1 VRNVLNRF
9 DVVVVG
15 GGTAGCAVAARLAGS
30 GRKVLVLEAG
40 PDYGHAS
47 SGRWP
52 ADLLS
57 AATIPSSHDW
67 GYRGTGAGGQHL
79 EFERCRAIGG
89 CSTHNGATQNVGWG
103 GDYDRWSATGLIG
116 WSAADLEPFFEAA
129 GKALNL
135 RTYREEQLQ
144 PFQTA
149 FVAAA
154 AGQGLETRND
164 FLSLNGIA
172 GVGYSPV
179 SITDD
184 GTRINTAFAYLD
196 DLRESGRLTVL
207 GDVEVAGLR
216 LEQGRAVGV
225 YVHTPGRAAAE
236 PAEPALV
243 YADSVVVSAGAY
255 GSPELLLRSGIG
267 PAGDLARVGVPVQ
280 CDLPGVGKG
289 LQDHPS
295 LQLEYA
301 GTPELASALA
311 EFGTNQWLPDEQA
324 IAKVK
329 SPEADDA
336 PFDLHI
342 YPWTERDPVTP
353 NGWRCVIPIGL
364 VKPRS
369 RGSLTLK
376 LEGGELRTEV
386 NHAYLADPR
395 DMNAVRYGME
405 WAEEIVGAGISEFSR
420 YLGPRLN
427 PMAGLTTDWI
437 AANHRHYWHPVGTC
451 KMGAPASGGVVNHR
465 GAVHGIE
472 NLYVADA
479 SVFPDIPRG
488 TTALPTT
495 VVGERIASFL
505 LEDN

>member
-1 VRNVLNRF
+1 MVSVLNRF

-15 GGTAGCAVAARLAGS
+15 GGAAGCAVAARLAS
-30 GRKVLVLEAG
+30 RGRKVVVLEAG
-40 PDYGHAS
+40 PDYGHIS

-52 ADLLS
+52 ADLLD

-67 GYRGTGAGGQHL
+67 GYSGEGAGGQKL
-79 EFERCRAIGG
+79 TFERCRAIGG

-103 GDYDRWSATGLIG
+103 GDYDRWAATGLTG
-116 WSAADLEPFFEAA
+116 WSSSDLGPFFELA
-129 GKALNL
+129 GTALNL
-135 RTYREEQLQ
+135 RNYRDDQLQ

-154 AGQGLETRND
+154 ADQGLKIGND
-164 FLSLNGIA
+164 FLSLQGGA

-179 SITDD
+179 SITEG
-184 GTRINTAFAYLD
+184 GTRHNAAFAYLD
-196 DLRESGRLTVL
+196 HLRESERLTVI
-207 GDVEVAGLR
+207 GDAEVTGIR
-216 LEQGRAVGV
+216 VEQGRAVGV
-225 YVHTPGRAAAE
+225 YVHISARSAP
-236 PAEPALV
+236 EPALV
-243 YADSVVVSAGAY
+243 YADTVVLSAGAY
-255 GSPELLLRSGIG
+255 GSPELLLKSGIG
-267 PAGDLARVGVPVQ
+267 PADNLARVGVEVQ
-280 CDLPGVGKG
+280 TDLPGVGQG

-301 GTPELASALA
+301 GTRELASALA
-311 EFGTNQWLPDEQA
+311 EFEEEQWLPDEQA

-329 SPEADDA
+329 SPEAGDA

-342 YPWTERDPVTP
+342 YPWTERDPASP
-353 NGWRCVIPIGL
+353 HGWRCVVPIGL

-369 RGSLTLK
+369 RGALTLERVKDK
-376 LEGGELRTEV
+376 LVTGV
-386 NHAYLADPR
+386 DHAYLSDAR
-395 DMNAVRYGME
+395 DMNAMRYGME
-405 WAEEIVGAGISEFSR
+405 WAQEIVGAGLTDFAR

-427 PMAGLTTDWI
+427 PMSGSATDWI

-451 KMGAPASGGVVNHR
+451 KMGSPEAGGVVDHR
-465 GAVHGIE
+465 GAVYGIE

-495 VVGERIASFL
+495 VVGERIAHFL
-505 LEDN
+505 TEDN

>member
-1 VRNVLNRF
+1 MRNVLNRF

-15 GGTAGCAVAARLAGS
+15 GGTAGCAVAARLAGG

-40 PDYGHAS
+40 PDYGHAA

-67 GYRGTGAGGQHL
+67 GYRGTGAGGQQL

-103 GDYDRWSATGLIG
+103 GDYDRWAATGLTG
-116 WSAADLEPFFEAA
+116 WSSSDLEPFFELA

-135 RTYREEQLQ
+135 RNYREEQLQ

-149 FVAAA
+149 FVDAAA
-154 AGQGLETRND
+154 DQGLPVRND
-164 FLSLNGIA
+164 FMSLNGGA

-184 GTRINTAFAYLD
+184 GTRYNTAFAYLD

-207 GDVEVAGLR
+207 GDVEVTGIR

-225 YVHTPGRAAAE
+225 YVETSGRTVVE
-236 PAEPALV
+236 HALV
-243 YADSVVVSAGAY
+243 HADSVILSAGAY
-255 GSPELLLRSGIG
+255 GTPELLLRSGIG
-267 PAGDLARVGVPVQ
+267 PADELARVGVPVQ
-280 CDLPGVGKG
+280 NDLPGVGKG

-301 GTPELASALA
+301 GTPELARALA
-311 EFGTNQWLPDEQA
+311 EFGAEQWLPDEQA

-329 SPEADDA
+329 SPEAEDA

-342 YPWTERDPVTP
+342 YPWTERDPASP
-353 NGWRCVIPIGL
+353 HGWRCVIPIGL

-369 RGSLTLK
+369 RGTLTLK
-376 LEGGELRTEV
+376 LAGGELSTAV

-395 DMNAVRYGME
+395 DLNAIRHGME
-405 WAEEIVGAGISEFSR
+405 WAEEIINGGISEFSR

-427 PMAGLTTDWI
+427 PMEGLTTDWI

-451 KMGAPASGGVVNHR
+451 KMGMPAAGGVVDHR

-472 NLYVADA
+472 GLYVADA

>member
-1 VRNVLNRF
+1 MLNRF

-57 AATIPSSHDW
+57 AATIPASHDW
-67 GYRGTGAGGQHL
+67 GYGGTGAGGQRL

-103 GDYDRWSATGLIG
+103 GDYDRWAASGLTG
-116 WSAADLEPFFEAA
+116 WSALDLEPFFELAS
-129 GKALNL
+129 KALSL
-135 RTYREEQLQ
+135 RNYSDEQLQ

-154 AGQGLETRND
+154 SDQGLETRND
-164 FLSLNGIA
+164 FLSLDGGA
-172 GVGYSPV
+172 GVGYSAV

-184 GTRINTAFAYLD
+184 GTRFNSAFAYLD
-196 DLRESGRLTVL
+196 DLRESGKLTVL
-207 GDVEVAGLR
+207 GDVEVTGIR

-225 YVHTPGRAAAE
+225 YVNTPG
-236 PAEPALV
+236 PATGEPALV

-255 GSPELLLRSGIG
+255 GSPELLLKSGIG
-267 PAGDLARVGVPVQ
+267 PAGDLARAAVAVQ

-295 LQLEYA
+295 LQLEYG

-311 EFGTNQWLPDEQA
+311 EFGKRQWLPDEQA

-329 SPEADDA
+329 SPEAGDA

-342 YPWTERDPVTP
+342 YPWTERDSASPH
-353 NGWRCVIPIGL
+353 GWRCVIPIGL

-369 RGSLTLK
+369 RGALTLK
-376 LEGGELRTEV
+376 LVDGRLTTEV

-395 DMNAVRYGME
+395 DMSAVRYGME
-405 WAEEIVGAGISEFSR
+405 WAQEIIDGGLSEFSR

-427 PMAGLTTDWI
+427 PIVGLTTDWI

-451 KMGAPASGGVVNHR
+451 RMGKPDAGGVVDHR